1 MQKKSYVKNTNLK
14 SLDMYNIVSL
24 ENGLENVEGFFCG
37 ATNTGMRTNPA
48 NSGISDIDGD
58 VAFIRSD
65 RPCDVSSVFT
75 SNTFQA
81 APIKH
86 FKKYPKN
93 FQSDF
98 VLINA
103 KNANAMTGQ
112 KGIEDIDTIMST
124 LSSKIS
130 VLNPIMSS
138 TGVIGYRLPIDKIVS
153 AFDNLDFSSSSSHKA
168 ARAIM
173 TTDSFKKELAYRV
186 ELSDGSSFN
195 IAAIC
200 KGAGMINPAM
210 ATMLCFITTDAD
222 IPKDDMDELL
232 LGATD
237 TSFNRISVDGDTS
250 TNDTV
255 LLLANKSSK
264 NYDKKAFKD
273 VLSKIMFELAM
284 LILRDGEGAN
294 KLVTFEVNGANSEEE
309 AKKASMALS
318 NSLLVKT
325 ALFGEDPNWGRIA
338 STIGA
343 SGISCDES
351 KLSIYYDDLLIYS
364 DEFREL
370 DSIREEKAY
379 IIMKQNSFKVTCNIG
394 LGDASYTSYGCD
406 LSYEYVKI
414 NAEYRT

>member
-1 MQKKSYVKNTNLK
+1 LF
-14 SLDMYNIVSL
+14 NIIEL
-24 ENGLENVEGFFCG
+24 ENGLENVQGFYCG
-37 ATNTGMRTNPA
+37 ATNVGMRTNPA
-48 NSGISDIDGD
+48 NSGISDLDGD
-58 VAFIRSD
+58 VAFIRSEIA
-65 RPCDVSSVFT
+65 CDISAVFT

-86 FKKYPKN
+86 FQQYPQD
-93 FQSDF
+93 FQTDF

-112 KGIEDIDTIMST
+112 KGVKDIETIMSA
-124 LSSKIS
+124 LSIKQK
-130 VLNPIMSS
+130 VLNPVMSS
-138 TGVIGYRLPIDKIVS
+138 TGVIGYRLPINKITS
-153 AFDNLDFSSSSSHKA
+153 AFETLDFNAKNSHHT

-173 TTDSFKKELAYRV
+173 TTDSFKKELAYKV
-186 ELSDGSSFN
+186 ELEDGTSFN

-210 ATMLCFITTDAD
+210 ATMLCFIITDAG
-222 IPKDDMDELL
+222 IPKADMNELL
-232 LGATD
+232 SSSTEQ
-237 TSFNRISVDGDTS
+237 SFNRISVDGDTS

-255 LLLANKSSK
+255 MLLANKQSR
-264 NYDKKAFKD
+264 NYNKEAFSQ
-273 VLSKIMFELAM
+273 VLNKIMFELAM
-284 LILRDGEGAN
+284 MILRDGEGAN
-294 KLVTFEVNGANSEEE
+294 KLVAFEVKGAKTLED

-343 SGISCDES
+343 SGIDCDDET
-351 KLSIYYDDLLIYS
+351 LTIHYDDLLIYS
-364 DEFREL
+364 SEFREL
-370 DSIREEKAY
+370 DKAREDKAY
-379 IIMKQNSFKVTCNIG
+379 IIMKNDTFKVTCDIG
-394 LGDASYTSYGCD
+394 LGEANYTSYGCD